1 MSSSSRSP
9 KQTQP
14 PKRAAARGTER
25 SALAAA
31 AALVASAMVTDVQ
44 ASEPSNAPP
53 HVRKYVEAVRVAGQG
68 KLTWFGFHV
77 YDAQLY
83 AGRGF
88 EARNWA
94 SQPFV
99 LELTYARKLEGKAI
113 AEASRDEMQR
123 MNFGSAADQTRWLES
138 MRRIFPDVDK
148 GRRIAGVNVPG
159 KGARFYVDG
168 VFAGSVDEPAFAQA
182 FFAIWLDERT
192 RAPKLRDSLLVTPG
206 GAV

>member
-9 KQTQP
+9 KKT
-14 PKRAAARGTER
+14 RATAGAKARPEAK
-25 SALAAA
+25 ALAA
-31 AALVASAMVTDVQ
+31 AALVASAMVTDVS
-44 ASEPSNAPP
+44 ASGSGSPPP
-53 HVRKYVEAVRVAGQG
+53 HVRKYVEPARLAGQG

-83 AGRGF
+83 AAPGF
-88 EARNWA
+88 DARNWA

-113 AEASRDEMQR
+113 AETSREEMQR
-123 MNFGSAADQTRWLES
+123 MNFGTPADQTRWLEA

-192 RAPKLRDSLLVTPG
+192 RAPKLRDSLLVTPS
-206 GAV
+206 GAI